1 MIKFLDHQIVAKEFL
16 SFFLETANE
25 NIQSVLES
33 GKYTSYISLTFKG
46 DVYPYEHIYIDITD
60 SNIIQLRIK
69 QPCDGF
75 RCVQGL
81 GKTERGIAN
90 YLIGTYHKYKRK
102 QLEDLKI
109 KLNKL
114 EGILE
119 VK

>member
-1 MIKFLDHQIVAKEFL
+1 MSKFLDHEIVAKEFL

-33 GKYTSYISLTFKG
+33 EKYTSYISLTYK
-46 DVYPYEHIYIDITD
+46 DDEYPYESIYIDITD
-60 SNIIQLRIK
+60 SNKIQLRIK

-75 RCVQGL
+75 KCVQGL

-90 YLIGTYHKYKRK
+90 YLIGTYYKYKRK

-114 EGILE
+114 EVILE